1 MFILKKSLFLECVQK
16 VGTKV
21 YIVVYAQAHDFQ
33 LLDVKPAHDL
43 RNKKFGRAWYTPCV
57 HCEVGIYWQQ
67 NSRIVVVEG

>member
-21 YIVVYAQAHDFQ
+21 YIVVCAQAHDFQ
-33 LLDVKPAHDL
+33 LLNHGL
-43 RNKKFGRAWYTPCV
+43 RNNKFGRRYTPSV

-67 NSRIVVVEG
+67 NSRIVVVERLIT